1 MLPGVFQDGGEI
13 PAHLMLG
20 RECDYGVETA
30 AAVPA
35 GQIGGIELG
44 ECKHRLAD
52 GKLEGADLAGTGRFH
67 GEDRYTT
74 KESERLLRLPMY
86 YNLSES
92 DQQKVIDAVHGFYHK

>member
-1 MLPGVFQDGGEI
+1 MFPGVFQDGGEI
-13 PAHLMLG
+13 PEYLLLG

-52 GKLEGADLAGTGRFH
+52 GKLEGADLAGTGRSASR
-67 GEDRYTT
+67 GYV
-74 KESERLLRLPMY
+74 LL
-86 YNLSES
+86 
-92 DQQKVIDAVHGFYHK
+92 QHKDG